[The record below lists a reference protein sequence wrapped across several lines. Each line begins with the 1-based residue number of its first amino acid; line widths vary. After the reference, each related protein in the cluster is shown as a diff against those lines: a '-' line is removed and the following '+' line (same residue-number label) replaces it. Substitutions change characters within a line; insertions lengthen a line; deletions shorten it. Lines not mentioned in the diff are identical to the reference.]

1 MIDITIVG
9 AGVHGTRMADKYKK
23 CKVARVCAVVS
34 NRQPTAEVWAGMPF
48 FVSAKEWKK
57 RFGKPGKK
65 DVFDINVHQDI
76 LLPLIKEFVS
86 IGAKNFI
93 LPKPI
98 ALRRADLVALSVVV
112 QRHKLNLLVASQWHY
127 SSLVGDVARF
137 IHKNKKDISRVDITF
152 SAPVGPERR
161 SNVCRAFL
169 PHMLQILIDVS
180 IVDVTSLPLIEDI
193 SEEKIKFHY
202 AVGIP
207 VYAESDLAVSRR
219 VLLLK
224 VYLKDKSKPAL
235 VADFATEHLREDV
248 LEKMIV
254 QTVRHFEKPTKTH
267 SALTLSS
274 YQPVAEQ
281 LVRIWELSRKEVAVI
296 GGGIFGI
303 LSALE
308 IAKKGYPVV
317 IFEKELDIITGA
329 SLINQCRIHMGYHYP
344 RDERTAIYSN
354 ATGRVFKKFFAPA
367 IRNINNYYFIGKEG
381 SLTSPKSF
389 LAFCK
394 KMRLP
399 YRVSWPKGV
408 NISKAKIAL
417 SVKVPET
424 IFDAHSLRKILK
436 QMLTQTENVTLITDS
451 AVVGLTQMHGVFNLT
466 YQTGATIE
474 HARFAAIVNAT
485 YSAANDINKLIGL
498 PLAPYQ
504 YETIELLVVKTPWK
518 GIGWGMFDGPFL
530 GAIPFGFSDVHLM
543 YDVEIS
549 VLERVIGALPMFTHT
564 HAYHNE
570 SRRLARRLEEYYAKW
585 ESILPDIRKYKYLY
599 SLYVTRMVLPNVE
612 KTDARPTLTHE
623 LMPGM
628 WQLFSGK
635 ITTSI
640 SQAKEV
646 AKSVD
651 AFLRSV

>member
-451 AVVGLTQMHGVFNLT
+451 AVVGLTQMHGVFNHT

>member
-23 CKVARVCAVVS
+23 FKTVRLRAVVS
-34 NRQPTAEVWAGMPF
+34 TRQPTAEAWAEVPF
-48 FVSAKEWKK
+48 FVSAKEWGKH
-57 RFGKPGKK
+57 FGKPGKK
-65 DVFDINVHQDI
+65 DVFDMNVHQDI
-76 LLPLIKEFVS
+76 LLPLIKEFVK

-98 ALRRADLVALSVVV
+98 AFRHAELVALSGVAK
-112 QRHKLNLLVASQWHY
+112 RHTLNILVASQWHY
-127 SSLVGDVARF
+127 SSLVGDIARF
-137 IHKNKKDISRVDITF
+137 VRKNRGNISRATITF

-161 SNVCRAFL
+161 SNAWRAFL
-169 PHMLQILIDVS
+169 PHIMQILTDVS
-180 IVDVTSLPLIEDI
+180 LVDTASTPLVEHI

-202 AVGIP
+202 AGDISMH
-207 VYAESDLAVSRR
+207 AESDLTVPER
-219 VLLLK
+219 VQLLRI
-224 VYLKDKSKPAL
+224 YLKDKSKPAL

-248 LEKMIV
+248 LEKMI
-254 QTVRHFEKPTKTH
+254 THIVRHFEKPARVRA
-267 SALTLSS
+267 ALTLSA

-281 LVRIWELSRKEVAVI
+281 FVRLWELGHKEVAVI

-317 IFEKELDIITGA
+317 IFEKELDIVTGA
-329 SLINQCRIHMGYHYP
+329 SLINQCRVHMGYHYP
-344 RDERTAIYSN
+344 RDEHTARHSN
-354 ATGRVFKKFFAPA
+354 ATGKMFKKFFAPA
-367 IRNINNYYFIGKEG
+367 IRSINNYYLIGREG
-381 SLTSPKSF
+381 SLTSPKAF
-389 LAFCK
+389 MAFCNK
-394 KMRLP
+394 VRLP
-399 YRVSWPKGV
+399 YRVLWPKGV
-408 NISKAKIAL
+408 NISKDKVAL

-424 IFDAHSLRKILK
+424 IFDAHALRKILK
-436 QMLTQTENVTLITDS
+436 QILAQTDNVTLITGA
-451 AVVGLTQMHGVFNLT
+451 AVVGLTQEQGMFHLT
-466 YQTGATIE
+466 YQTNAAIE
-474 HARFAAIVNAT
+474 HARFAAVINAT
-485 YSAANDINKLIGL
+485 YSAANNINKLVGL
-498 PLAPYQ
+498 PLASYQ

-530 GAIPFGFSDVHLM
+530 GAMPFGFSDVHLM

-549 VLERVIGALPMFTHT
+549 VLERVIGALPTFTRT

-570 SRRLARRLEEYYAKW
+570 PKRLARRLEEYYTKW
-585 ESILPDIRKYKYLY
+585 EPTLPDIRTYKYLY
-599 SLYVTRMVLPNVE
+599 SLYVTRMVLPHVE

-623 LMPGM
+623 LTPGM

-646 AKSVD
+646 AESVD
-651 AFLRSV
+651 SFLRGT

>member
-9 AGVHGTRMADKYKK
+9 AGVHGTRMVGKYKK
-23 CKVARVCAVVS
+23 CKVARVRAVVS
-34 NRQPTAEVWAGMPF
+34 NRQPATEVWAGVPF

-57 RFGKPGKK
+57 HFGKPDKK
-65 DVFDINVHQDI
+65 DVFDINVHQDA
-76 LLPLIKEFVS
+76 LLQLIKEFVN

-98 ALRRADLVALSVVV
+98 ALQHADLTTLNVLRE
-112 QRHKLNLLVASQWHY
+112 RHKLNILIASQWHY
-127 SSLVGDVARF
+127 SSLVSTIARF
-137 IHKNKKDISRVDITF
+137 IRKNKKNIKLVNINF
-152 SAPVGPERR
+152 SAPVGSERHSNATR
-161 SNVCRAFL
+161 SFL
-169 PHMLQILIDVS
+169 PHILQILTDIS
-180 IVDVTSLPLIEDI
+180 LVDAISVPLIEHL
-193 SEEKIKFHY
+193 SEKKIKFHY
-202 AVGIP
+202 TGDIAVH
-207 VYAESDLAVSRR
+207 VESDLTVPTRT
-219 VLLLK
+219 LLLE
-224 VYLKDKSKPAL
+224 VYLKGENKPAF
-235 VADFATEHLREDV
+235 VANFATEHTREDV
-248 LEKMIV
+248 LEKMIA
-254 QTVRHFEKPTKTH
+254 QTVHHFEKPAKIK
-267 SALTLSS
+267 SVLTLSS
-274 YQPVAEQ
+274 YQPIAEQ
-281 LVRIWELSRKEVAVI
+281 LVRILELGRKEVAVI

-317 IFEKELDIITGA
+317 
-329 SLINQCRIHMGYHYP
+329 
-344 RDERTAIYSN
+344 
-354 ATGRVFKKFFAPA
+354 FF
-367 IRNINNYYFIGKEG
+367 GKEG
-381 SLTSPKSF
+381 SLTSPESF

-399 YRVSWPKGV
+399 YRVSWPKSV

-417 SVKVPET
+417 SIKVPET

-436 QMLTQTENVTLITDS
+436 QMLIKTENVTLITGAS
-451 AVVGLTQMHGVFNLT
+451 VVGLTHMHGMFNLT
-466 YQTGATIE
+466 YQTGATVE

-485 YSAANDINKLIGL
+485 YSAANDINKLVGL
-498 PLAPYQ
+498 PLVPYQ

-530 GAIPFGFSDVHLM
+530 GAMPFGFSDVHLM

-549 VLERVIGALPMFTHT
+549 VLERVIGALPTFTHT

-570 SRRLARRLEEYYAKW
+570 SKRLRRRLEEYYTKW
-585 ESILPDIRKYKYLY
+585 EQILPDIRKYKYLY

-623 LMPGM
+623 LMPVM

-640 SQAKEV
+640 SQSKEV

>member
-354 ATGRVFKKFFAPA
+354 ATGRAFKTCFATA

-381 SLTSPKSF
+381 SLTSPESF

-417 SVKVPET
+417 SIKVPET

-436 QMLTQTENVTLITDS
+436 QMLIKTENVTLITGAS
-451 AVVGLTQMHGVFNLT
+451 VVGLTHMHGMFNLT
-466 YQTGATIE
+466 YQTGATVE

-485 YSAANDINKLIGL
+485 YSAANDINKLVGL
-498 PLAPYQ
+498 PLVPYQ

-530 GAIPFGFSDVHLM
+530 GAMPFGFSDVHLM

-549 VLERVIGALPMFTHT
+549 VLERVIGALPTFTHT

-570 SRRLARRLEEYYAKW
+570 SKRLRRRLEEYYTKW
-585 ESILPDIRKYKYLY
+585 EQILPDIRKYKYLY

-623 LMPGM
+623 LMPVM

-640 SQAKEV
+640 SQSKEV

>member
-9 AGVHGTRMADKYKK
+9 AGVHGTRMVGKYKK
-23 CKVARVCAVVS
+23 CKVARVRAVVS
-34 NRQPTAEVWAGMPF
+34 NRQPATEVWAGVPF

-57 RFGKPGKK
+57 HFGKPDKK
-65 DVFDINVHQDI
+65 DVFDINVHQDA
-76 LLPLIKEFVS
+76 LLQLIKEFVN

-98 ALRRADLVALSVVV
+98 ALQHADLTTLNVLRE
-112 QRHKLNLLVASQWHY
+112 RHKLNILIASQWHY
-127 SSLVGDVARF
+127 SSLVSTIARF
-137 IHKNKKDISRVDITF
+137 IRKNKKNIKLVNINF
-152 SAPVGPERR
+152 SAPVGSERHSNATR
-161 SNVCRAFL
+161 SFL
-169 PHMLQILIDVS
+169 PHILQILTDIS
-180 IVDVTSLPLIEDI
+180 LVDAISVPLIEHL
-193 SEEKIKFHY
+193 SEKKIKFHY
-202 AVGIP
+202 TGDIAVH
-207 VYAESDLAVSRR
+207 VESDLTVPTRT
-219 VLLLK
+219 LLLE
-224 VYLKDKSKPAL
+224 VYLKGENKPAF
-235 VADFATEHLREDV
+235 VANFATEHTREDV
-248 LEKMIV
+248 LEKMIA
-254 QTVRHFEKPTKTH
+254 QTVHHFEKPAKIK
-267 SALTLSS
+267 SVLTLSS
-274 YQPVAEQ
+274 YQPIAEQ
-281 LVRIWELSRKEVAVI
+281 LVRILEIDRKEVAVI

-417 SVKVPET
+417 SVKVPEA

>member
-451 AVVGLTQMHGVFNLT
+451 AVVGLTQMHGVFNHT

-530 GAIPFGFSDVHLM
+530 GAMPFGFSDAHLM